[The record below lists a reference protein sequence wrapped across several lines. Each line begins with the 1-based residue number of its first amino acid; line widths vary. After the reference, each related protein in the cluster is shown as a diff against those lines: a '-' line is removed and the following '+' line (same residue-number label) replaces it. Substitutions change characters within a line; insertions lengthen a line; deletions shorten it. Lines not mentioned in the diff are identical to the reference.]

1 MNFKNILILVLLIV
15 FNAGNAQE
23 LLTKENAVSLA
34 LENNYDIKIAYNNVE
49 IAKNNASVYNSGYLP
64 KVTGNA
70 GVDYDNNSSEF
81 TLLNGTKTENINAES
96 NGYNAAVGLN
106 YTLFDGFGRSYNYKK
121 LKEAYNLSELEAKTV
136 IQDEILKIFALYYE
150 VARISENQKNI
161 IESLDISK
169 RRLTR
174 MNYGFDYGQNTKL
187 QILNAEVDVNND
199 SIRYVNEKRL
209 LANAKRDLNLLL
221 GRDVNEDFLVETNVT
236 FNRIFEFSSLFTKA
250 NEYNYEIQKINKSIK
265 LSDYEIKI
273 SKSDLYPSLN
283 LSSSYSFNY
292 SNNENSFNFSKQI
305 NNGFNAGINLNWNIF
320 DGGNTKTRIDNT
332 KILADN
338 LQVQKEEVSNRLER
352 NVANA
357 LEIYNNAIFNLKAEE
372 KNVET
377 NNHNFE
383 RSAEQFKL
391 GQITSIEFRL
401 AQVNLLNAK
410 YNLND
415 AKYQAKTAEL
425 VLLQLTGELLEAEY

>member
-1 MNFKNILILVLLIV
+1 MNIKNIVTLFIFIG
-15 FNAGNAQE
+15 FCTAEAQE

-34 LENNYDIKIAYNNVE
+34 LENNYGIKLAKNNTE
-49 IAKNNASVYNSGYLP
+49 IAKNNASVFNSGYLP
-64 KVTGNA
+64 RITGNA
-70 GVDYDNNSSEF
+70 GVDYDNNNSEF
-81 TLLNGTKTENINAES
+81 TLQNGSKIETNGAES

-106 YTLFDGFGRSYNYKK
+106 YTLFDGLGRSYNYKK
-121 LKEAYNLSELEAKTV
+121 LKEVYNLSELEAKTV
-136 IQDEILKIFALYYE
+136 IQNEILQIFALYYE

-161 IESLDISK
+161 VESLEISK
-169 RRLTR
+169 SRLTR
-174 MNYGFDYGQNTKL
+174 VEYGFNYGQNTRL

-209 LANAKRDLNLLL
+209 LANAKRDLNLKL
-221 GRDVNEDFLVETNVT
+221 GREVTENFNVEADVE
-236 FNRIFEFSSLFTKA
+236 FNRIFEFNSLLAKA
-250 NEYNYEIQKINKSIK
+250 TVQNYELQKIEKSI
-265 LSDYEIKI
+265 EIGEYDVKI

-283 LSSSYSFNY
+283 LVSSYGYNQTNNDNSFNY
-292 SNNENSFNFSKQI
+292 SKQQF
-305 NNGFNAGINLNWNIF
+305 NGFNAGVNLNWNIF
-320 DGGNTKTRIDNT
+320 DGGNTKTRIENT

-338 LQVQKEEVSNRLER
+338 LQVQKEETSNRLER

-357 LEIYNNAIFNLKAEE
+357 LEIYNNAIFIKNAEG

-377 NNHNFE
+377 NNNNFE
-383 RSAEQFKL
+383 RSVEQFKL

-425 VLLQLTGELLEAEY
+425 VLLQLTGELLDAEF

>member
-1 MNFKNILILVLLIV
+1 MNFKNILILALLIV

-23 LLTKENAVSLA
+23 LLTKQNAVSLA

-64 KVTGNA
+64 KVIGNA
-70 GVDYDNNSSEF
+70 GVDYDNSSSEF
-81 TLLNGTKTENINAES
+81 TLQNGVKTENNNAES

-136 IQDEILKIFALYYE
+136 IQNEILKIFALYYE

-221 GRDVNEDFLVETNVT
+221 GRDVNQDFLVETDVT
-236 FNRIFEFSSLFTKA
+236 FNRIFEFSNLYTKA
-250 NEYNYEIQKINKSIK
+250 NEYNYEIQKINKSIEI
-265 LSDYEIKI
+265 SDYEIKI

-283 LSSSYSFNY
+283 LISSYGFNQ
-292 SNNENSFNFSKQI
+292 SNNDNSFTYSKQI
-305 NNGFNAGINLNWNIF
+305 YNGFNAGINLNWNIF

-357 LEIYNNAIFNLKAEE
+357 LEFYNNAIFNLKAEE

-425 VLLQLTGELLEAEY
+425 LLLQLTGELLEAEY

>member
-1 MNFKNILILVLLIV
+1 MNIKNIVTLFIFIG
-15 FNAGNAQE
+15 FCTAEAQE

-34 LENNYDIKIAYNNVE
+34 LENNYGIKLAKNNTE
-49 IAKNNASVYNSGYLP
+49 IAKNNASVFNSGYLP
-64 KVTGNA
+64 RITGNA
-70 GVDYDNNSSEF
+70 GVDYDNNNSEF
-81 TLLNGTKTENINAES
+81 TLQNGSKIETNGAES

-106 YTLFDGFGRSYNYKK
+106 YTLFDGLGRSYNYKK
-121 LKEAYNLSELEAKTV
+121 LKEVYNLSELEAKTV
-136 IQDEILKIFALYYE
+136 IQNEILQIFALYYE

-161 IESLDISK
+161 VESLEISK
-169 RRLTR
+169 SRLTR
-174 MNYGFDYGQNTKL
+174 VEYGFNYGQNTRL

-209 LANAKRDLNLLL
+209 LANAKRDLNLKL
-221 GRDVNEDFLVETNVT
+221 GREVTENFNVEADVE
-236 FNRIFEFSSLFTKA
+236 FNRIFEFNSLLAKA
-250 NEYNYEIQKINKSIK
+250 TVQNYELQKIEKSI
-265 LSDYEIKI
+265 EIGEYDVKI

-283 LSSSYSFNY
+283 LVSSYGYNQTNNDSSFNY
-292 SNNENSFNFSKQI
+292 SKQQF
-305 NNGFNAGINLNWNIF
+305 NGFNAGVNLNWNIF
-320 DGGNTKTRIDNT
+320 DGGNTKTRIENT

-338 LQVQKEEVSNRLER
+338 LQVQKEETSNRLER

-357 LEIYNNAIFNLKAEE
+357 LEIYNNAIFIKNAEG

-377 NNHNFE
+377 NNNNFE
-383 RSAEQFKL
+383 RSVEQFKL

-425 VLLQLTGELLEAEY
+425 VLLQLTGELLDAEF

>member
-70 GVDYDNNSSEF
+70 GADYDNNSSEF
-81 TLLNGTKTENINAES
+81 TLLNGTKTENNNAES